1 MALDDPRIAFASK
14 LISQGMAKPTEEG
27 EARIKRALRFMR
39 GWPVCEWGFGWQDMP
54 THLVG
59 YSDSDWAGCP
69 RTRRSTS
76 GGGIM
81 MGDHLLTHWS
91 RTQSCVALSSG
102 EAELNAML
110 KAGCEGLSMKYLLED
125 IGEVKG
131 LHLRGDSSASHGTLN
146 RLGAGRIKHLH
157 TRQLWLQE
165 RVYSG
170 EVSVEKVGRSIN

>member
-1 MALDDPRIAFASK
+1 
-14 LISQGMAKPTEEG
+14 
-27 EARIKRALRFMR
+27 
-39 GWPVCEWGFGWQDMP
+39 MP

-110 KAGCEGLSMKYLLED
+110 KAASEGLCLKYLLEE
-125 IGEVKG
+125 IGESKM
-131 LHLRGDSSASHGTLN
+131 LHLRGDSSASHGTLQ
-146 RLGAGRIKHLH
+146 RLGSGSVISLDVKL
-157 TRQLWLQE
+157 LWC
-165 RVYSG
+165 
-170 EVSVEKVGRSIN
+170 I

>member
-1 MALDDPRIAFASK
+1 
-14 LISQGMAKPTEEG
+14 
-27 EARIKRALRFMR
+27 
-39 GWPVCEWGFGWQDMP
+39 
-54 THLVG
+54 
-59 YSDSDWAGCP
+59 
-69 RTRRSTS
+69 
-76 GGGIM
+76 M

-110 KAGCEGLSMKYLLED
+110 KAGCEGLSMKYLLEE
-125 IGEVKG
+125 IGEEKR

-165 RVYSG
+165 RVFSG
-170 EVSVEKVGRSIN
+170 EVSVEKVGRSINWADALTHGWVSADERHFEAMGLRILCSDQPDP

>member
-1 MALDDPRIAFASK
+1 
-14 LISQGMAKPTEEG
+14 
-27 EARIKRALRFMR
+27 
-39 GWPVCEWGFGWQDMP
+39 
-54 THLVG
+54 
-59 YSDSDWAGCP
+59 
-69 RTRRSTS
+69 
-76 GGGIM
+76 

-110 KAGCEGLSMKYLLED
+110 KAGCEGLSMKYLLEE
-125 IGEVKG
+125 IGEEKG

-170 EVSVEKVGRSIN
+170 EVSVEKVGRSINWADALTHGWVSADEKHFEEMGLRIIGGDQPGP